1 MAGDGAEEC
10 EARVQ
15 HAEELVR
22 GASSNSRLTSDS
34 SRIRTL
40 RARLRRPD
48 LAIHCGVPGSLPGF
62 LEGP

>member
-22 GASSNSRLTSDS
+22 W
-34 SRIRTL
+34 RI
-40 RARLRRPD
+40 
-48 LAIHCGVPGSLPGF
+48 VE
-62 LEGP
+62 LEA